1 MRGSVDEP
9 EMVAGVAQGG
19 LVYHDKK
26 VVAEICILAQ
36 ILLSKIR
43 FVLFS
48 YTRISYPFVR
58 KLWAGPYERLGS
70 IYSKP

>member
-1 MRGSVDEP
+1 MRGGVDEP
-9 EMVAGVAQGG
+9 EMVAGVVRVD
-19 LVYHDKK
+19 LVYHGKK

-48 YTRISYPFVR
+48 YTGISYPFCE
-58 KLWAGPYERLGS
+58 KAMGGP
-70 IYSKP
+70 I